1 MDLQVLSCTVCE
13 RRPGFVLRYH
23 ANFGNSLWMD
33 KGNLHL
39 ARGKFTEARNDYQ
52 IAHDKMCVASP
63 ISIMIGITQ
72 YKLAMVKIKLGT
84 ATDCIEARYV
94 QEKLNVHPPTNMA
107 SPKHCLP

>member
-1 MDLQVLSCTVCE
+1 
-13 RRPGFVLRYH
+13 
-23 ANFGNSLWMD
+23 MD

-52 IAHDKMCVASP
+52 TAHDMMRVASP

-84 ATDCIEARYV
+84 AIDCIEARYV
-94 QEKLNVHPPTNMA
+94 AREAQRPPTNKTWPA
-107 SPKHCLP
+107 QKHYLP